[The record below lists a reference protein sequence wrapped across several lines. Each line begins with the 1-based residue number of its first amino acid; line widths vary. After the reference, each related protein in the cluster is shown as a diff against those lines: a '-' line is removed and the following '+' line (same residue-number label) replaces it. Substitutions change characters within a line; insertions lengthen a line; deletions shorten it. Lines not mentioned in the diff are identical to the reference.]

1 MQTELNKAVIDFF
14 KLPIEKITYEE
25 IIKVFNKKDKNEY
38 GNLLH
43 ASVQNK
49 FDETKVLKFINL
61 LLENG
66 YDVNYKAKRTGYNFI
81 QLALYGYTDKDGK
94 DCSYSQEFI
103 IKLIALA
110 RKYNLDVNTKDDD
123 GDSIVHTA
131 IASEVYT
138 GKIIPILDALGTDFD
153 IECRDNEGHSL
164 KEAFNIYKKEAKRTN
179 DVWFNRLLK
188 EENELVNRFEIGNL
202 TLEDILTQE
211 EILKKELEKLIDEID
226 INYLIENK
234 EKIFELKS
242 KLNAILTKKS
252 ILKNTENEF
261 ITIWTKYNTLLRK
274 VFAKEI
280 DRLIN
285 ENNIDA
291 LNDLIAIL
299 KAYDFV
305 EEIELIKQ
313 IIEKYNLKVQDL
325 ENKIKTELTLEN
337 KENFVTEISSLKE
350 NDKENLTKQLENFKN
365 KLLSLIVEIKE
376 QEEQLGKIGVETNKI
391 EYKKLKNKELKT
403 HLEQNKKIILSKKKN
418 ILNEKQLKLEAAIKE
433 ILDLETLGVF
443 ESDELW
449 SVIKDSTTKK
459 NKVKKK

>member
-1 MQTELNKAVIDFF
+1 MQTELNKAVINFF

-43 ASVQNK
+43 ASVQNR
-49 FDETKVLKFINL
+49 FDERKVLKFINL

-66 YDVNYKAKRTGYNFI
+66 YDVNYKGERTGYNFI
-81 QLALYGYTDKDGK
+81 QLALYGYTDKDGE
-94 DCSYSQEFI
+94 DHSYSQEFI

-131 IASEVYT
+131 LASEVYT
-138 GKIIPILDALGTDFD
+138 GKIIPIIDALGEEFD
-153 IECRDNEGHSL
+153 ISCTDNNNKSL
-164 KEAFNIYKKEAKRTN
+164 KETLKLYKEEAKTTN
-179 DVWFNRLLK
+179 KEWFNRLSI
-188 EENELVNRFEIGNL
+188 EEQALESKLEIGNL
-202 TLEDILTQE
+202 TLEDIIKQE
-211 EILKKELEKLIDEID
+211 EIIKKELEKLIDEID
-226 INYLIENK
+226 VNYLIENQ

-274 VFAKEI
+274 VFTKEI
-280 DRLIN
+280 DRLSN

-313 IIEKYNLKVQDL
+313 IIEKYNLKVQEL

-350 NDKENLTKQLENFKN
+350 KDKENLTKDLENFTD
-365 KLLSLIVEIKE
+365 KLLSLITEITN
-376 QEEQLGKIGVETNKI
+376 QEEILRKIGIEVNI
-391 EYKKLKNKELKT
+391 VEYKKLTNKELKVI
-403 HLEQNKKIILSKKKN
+403 LEQNKKLMLSKKKN
-418 ILNEKQLKLEAAIKE
+418 ILNEKKVKLEAVIKE
-433 ILDLETLGVF
+433 ILDLENLEIF

-449 SVIKDSTTKK
+449 SVIKSSTTKK

>member
-1 MQTELNKAVIDFF
+1 MQTELNKAVINFF

-43 ASVQNK
+43 ASVQNR
-49 FDETKVLKFINL
+49 FDERKVLKFINL

-66 YDVNYKAKRTGYNFI
+66 YDVNYKGERTGYNFI
-81 QLALYGYTDKDGK
+81 QLALYGYTDKDGE
-94 DCSYSQEFI
+94 DHSYSQEFI

-131 IASEVYT
+131 LASEVYT
-138 GKIIPILDALGTDFD
+138 GKIIPIIDALGEEFD
-153 IECRDNEGHSL
+153 ISCTDNNDNSL
-164 KEAFNIYKKEAKRTN
+164 KAAFELY
-179 DVWFNRLLK
+179 K
-188 EENELVNRFEIGNL
+188 EEARNTNKNWFSRLSKEEQALESKLEIGNL
-202 TLEDILTQE
+202 TLEDIIKQE
-211 EILKKELEKLIDEID
+211 EIIKKELEKLIDEID
-226 INYLIENK
+226 VNYLIENQ

-274 VFAKEI
+274 VFTKEI
-280 DRLIN
+280 DRLSN

-313 IIEKYNLKVQDL
+313 IIEKYNLKVQEL

-350 NDKENLTKQLENFKN
+350 KDKENLTKDLENFTD
-365 KLLSLIVEIKE
+365 KLLSLITEITN
-376 QEEQLGKIGVETNKI
+376 QEEILRKIGIEVNI
-391 EYKKLKNKELKT
+391 VEYKKLTNKELKVI
-403 HLEQNKKIILSKKKN
+403 LEQNKKLMLSKKKN
-418 ILNEKQLKLEAAIKE
+418 ILNEKKVKLEAVIKE
-433 ILDLETLGVF
+433 ILDLENLEIF

-449 SVIKDSTTKK
+449 SVIKSSTTKK

>member
-1 MQTELNKAVIDFF
+1 MQTELNKAVINFF

-43 ASVQNK
+43 ASVQNR
-49 FDETKVLKFINL
+49 FDERKVLKFINL
-61 LLENG
+61 LLENS
-66 YDVNYKAKRTGYNFI
+66 YDVNYKGERTGYNFI
-81 QLALYGYTDKDGK
+81 QLALYGYTDKDGE
-94 DCSYSQEFI
+94 DHSYSQEFI

-131 IASEVYT
+131 LASEVYT
-138 GKIIPILDALGTDFD
+138 GKIIPIIDALGEEFD
-153 IECRDNEGHSL
+153 ISCTDNNNKSL
-164 KEAFNIYKKEAKRTN
+164 KETLKLYKEEAKTTN
-179 DVWFNRLLK
+179 KEWFNRLSI
-188 EENELVNRFEIGNL
+188 EEQALESKLEIGNL
-202 TLEDILTQE
+202 TLEDIIKQE
-211 EILKKELEKLIDEID
+211 EIIKKELEKLIDEID
-226 INYLIENK
+226 VKFLIENK
-234 EKIFELKS
+234 EEIFKLKH
-242 KLNAILTKKS
+242 KLNDALTKKS
-252 ILKNTENEF
+252 LLTNKENTFTKIWNKYDNLLK
-261 ITIWTKYNTLLRK
+261 K
-274 VFAKEI
+274 VFSIEI
-280 DRLIN
+280 KRLSKQ
-285 ENNIDA
+285 NNIEE
-291 LNDLIAIL
+291 LNKLIDTL

-313 IIEKYNLKVQDL
+313 IIEKYNLKVQEL

-350 NDKENLTKQLENFKN
+350 KDKENLTKQLENFEN

-376 QEEQLGKIGVETNKI
+376 QKEQLGKIGVETNKI
-391 EYKKLKNKELKT
+391 EYKKIKNEELKI

>member
-25 IIKVFNKKDKNEY
+25 IIKIFNKKDKNEY

-94 DCSYSQEFI
+94 DYSYSQEFI

-131 IASEVYT
+131 LASEVYT
-138 GKIIPILDALGTDFD
+138 GKIIPIIDALGTDFE
-153 IECRDNEGHSL
+153 IECRDNEGHRL

-280 DRLIN
+280 DRLSN

-350 NDKENLTKQLENFKN
+350 NDKENLTKQLENFEN

-449 SVIKDSTTKK
+449 SIIKDSTTKK

>member
-1 MQTELNKAVIDFF
+1 MQTELNKAVINFF

-94 DCSYSQEFI
+94 DRSYSQEFI

-131 IASEVYT
+131 LASEVYT
-138 GKIIPILDALGTDFD
+138 GKIIPIIDALGKNFD
-153 IECRDNEGHSL
+153 ISCTDNNNKSL
-164 KEAFNIYKKEAKRTN
+164 KEALKLYKEEAKTTN
-179 DVWFNRLLK
+179 KEWFNRLSI
-188 EENELVNRFEIGNL
+188 EEQALESKLEIGNL
-202 TLEDILTQE
+202 TLEDIIKQE
-211 EILKKELEKLIDEID
+211 EIIKKELEKLIDEID
-226 INYLIENK
+226 INYLIENQ

-261 ITIWTKYNTLLRK
+261 MTIWTKYNTLLRK
-274 VFAKEI
+274 VFTKEI
-280 DRLIN
+280 DRLSN

-291 LNDLIAIL
+291 LNDLIVIL

-337 KENFVTEISSLKE
+337 KAIFVTEISSLKE
-350 NDKENLTKQLENFKN
+350 KDKENLTKQLENFEN

-391 EYKKLKNKELKT
+391 EYKKLKNEELKT

-449 SVIKDSTTKK
+449 SVIKNSTTKK
-459 NKVKKK
+459 NKVKRK